1 MSKSCRILIWT
12 FLALSLVFIGLRSG
26 QCGNMQLPAKPA
38 AGEPTVP
45 REPTESVV
53 SRLAKIGVK
62 AEITPE
68 KELLITE
75 GFPFMKALKAKDV
88 IEIAGVEKG
97 LFTAAKT
104 SAVPTEMMGT
114 VSLVS
119 GGSFF
124 AQLNMKE
131 GTRTL
136 ADCLGNT
143 WIFQKAG
150 LQFDV
155 YAARRKP
162 PTYNVQSN
170 MAGATIR
177 FSEKGVY
184 LKGFA
189 IKVYPPE
196 TK

>member
-1 MSKSCRILIWT
+1 MSKSCRILIWS
-12 FLALSLVFIGLRSG
+12 FLALSLVLIGFGSG
-26 QCGNMQLPAKPA
+26 QSGNTQIPVKPA
-38 AGEPTVP
+38 AGEPAAP
-45 REPTESVV
+45 REPAESVV

-88 IEIAGVEKG
+88 IEIAEVDRG

-114 VSLVS
+114 VYLVS

-131 GTRTL
+131 GERTL
-136 ADCLGNT
+136 ADRLGNT

-170 MAGATIR
+170 VAGASIR

-184 LKGFA
+184 LKGFT